1 MDPNYVCKYV
11 AKPAIMAAITAG
23 GAAMYHPNAKVYIF
37 GRDQEVPLPLV
48 VAGVTFIAAEVSALV
63 NTYLFP
69 HIPSVSALEAPLHTG
84 LTIGV
89 QTAVTAVVENTL
101 SAGLAGDVGI
111 VELVGFATLAEV
123 GSTYI
128 VDQWITPAMCKY
140 YAY

>member
-23 GAAMYHPNAKVYIF
+23 GASLYNPGGMVYIP
-37 GRDQEVPLPLV
+37 GRGNVPLPIV

-69 HIPSVSALEAPLHTG
+69 HIPSISALEAPAHTA

-89 QTAVTAVVENTL
+89 QTAVTAAVENTI
-101 SAGLAGDVGI
+101 SPG
-111 VELVGFATLAEV
+111 LVGDLGLPQLLGCAVVAEI

-128 VDQWITPAMCKY
+128 VDHWITPMLSRY
-140 YAY
+140 HTV